1 MGNYNELARLDQG
14 GGKNWQ
20 KLIAVLKMLKAV
32 HGLEV
37 LKNFV
42 LKNST

>member
-20 KLIAVLKMLKAV
+20 KLVAVVKMLKAV

-42 LKNST
+42 LENST